1 MTPSRHNAGM
11 SPAARACIGVFLLAA
26 LSAAP
31 AVDARTIWRCQ
42 RDGSVSLST
51 APEPG
56 SRCVAREVADD
67 AARLPNLWG
76 IDGTRSGVIYAR
88 QQDGTTVYGTRELP
102 GSTPLMAF
110 TVTPPPGSP
119 AHAGL
124 GRVGAPLTKAYAAE
138 FSAAARANGIDDA
151 WLRAVA
157 HAESGMR
164 GDAVSAKGAQ
174 GVMQLLPQVA
184 AEYRV
189 ADPFSAAQSIR
200 GGARLLADLLHRYRG
215 DRRLAA
221 AAYNAGVRAV
231 ARYGGVPPY
240 AETQDYVAKV
250 EALYTVYRSALAMPR
265 RGG

>member
-1 MTPSRHNAGM
+1 MT
-11 SPAARACIGVFLLAA
+11 PAARACIGVFVLTALA
-26 LSAAP
+26 AAP
-31 AVDARTIWRCQ
+31 AVDARTVWRCL

-56 SRCVAREVADD
+56 SQCVARQVADD

-76 IDGTRSGVIYAR
+76 VDGTRSGVIYAR

-110 TVTPPPGSP
+110 TVTPPHGSP

-124 GRVGAPLTKAYAAE
+124 GRIGAPLTHVYAAE
-138 FSAAARANGIDDA
+138 FRAAARANGIDDA

-164 GDAVSAKGAQ
+164 DDAVSAKGAQ

-200 GGARLLADLLHRYRG
+200 GGARLLADLLRRYRG

-221 AAYNAGVRAV
+221 AAYNAGIGAV

-240 AETQDYVAKV
+240 AETRDYVDKV
-250 EALYTVYRSALAMPR
+250 DALYAAYRSALAPPR
-265 RGG
+265 QGG